1 MTVEDSLR
9 DTLTE
14 ALAPSRLAIA
24 NDSHLHAGHAEAG
37 GESHFRVEIVSQAFA
52 GKSRIDRQRMVY
64 GLLAEA
70 LAGPVHALSISALT
84 PEEDDGGGGTT
95 HDPV

>member
-9 DTLTE
+9 DKLTE

-37 GESHFRVEIVSQAFA
+37 SETHFRVEIVSQAFG

-64 GLLAEA
+64 ALLAEA
-70 LAGPVHALSISALT
+70 MAGPVHALSIMALT
-84 PEEDDGGGGTT
+84 PDEDGAGGAAT